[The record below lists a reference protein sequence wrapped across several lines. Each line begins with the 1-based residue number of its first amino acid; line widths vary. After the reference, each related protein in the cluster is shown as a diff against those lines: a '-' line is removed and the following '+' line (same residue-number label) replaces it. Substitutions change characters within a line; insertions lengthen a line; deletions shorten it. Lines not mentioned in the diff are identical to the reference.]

1 MFGEPQTGCEM
12 DVFERV
18 AGYIRPSY
26 DPVSPGRASYG
37 GGQRETFAIR
47 ESGGTKDA

>member
-1 MFGEPQTGCEM
+1 MFAPPQTGCEV

-18 AGYIRPSY
+18 AGHIRPSY
-26 DPVSPGRASYG
+26 DPVSPGRASDG